1 MFLEILVIPLEILTM
16 TMLVSFATGT
26 YNQNLLSLKQELL
39 LGGTTFILVSM
50 SVVFNKDSLY
60 VGFML
65 LYIVAL
71 IFTRCTVQRIP
82 KILLTLFLALLTYFP
97 LNTITML
104 LNILKSYNV
113 LEHDSAVSIMGALA
127 DCLIIFGVYHYRK
140 SQDDRTA
147 IHFNLTEYVLSVFIF
162 LFTAILG
169 TELNPATGIMSNTIL
184 ESTTGKILASIIALT
199 LTFVNLL
206 FLVMI
211 WRSKT
216 SEYYKQLNKLNQQYI
231 EQELE
236 YFETYKQAQEEIR
249 IFRHDMKHHISRIA
263 QLCTNS
269 DLTALKNYV
278 GELHDK
284 WEETLGAVYQTG
296 DSNVDA
302 ILNAKVQQMRRNHI
316 SFTLSGAFV
325 NSLSLSS
332 FDLCAIFSNAI
343 DNAIEENLKI
353 MPESSRFISFSI
365 RRNNF
370 YYIISLENPMSETST
385 FATPTTKTDSHN
397 HGFGLRSIREK
408 VTKHGGTITVKDNGQ
423 HFILDIFLPI

>member
-71 IFTRCTVQRIP
+71 IFTRCTLQRIQ

-147 IHFNLTEYVLSVFIF
+147 IHFSLTEYVLSVFIF

-269 DLTALKNYV
+269 DLSALKNYV
-278 GELHDK
+278 GELHDN

-302 ILNAKVQQMRRNHI
+302 ILNAKVQQMHRNHI
-316 SFTLSGAFV
+316 SFSLSGAFV

-343 DNAIEENLKI
+343 DNAIEENLKSYQNPQDLFRSQFAEI
-353 MPESSRFISFSI
+353 TFII
-365 RRNNF
+365 
-370 YYIISLENPMSETST
+370 L
-385 FATPTTKTDSHN
+385 SH
-397 HGFGLRSIREK
+397 
-408 VTKHGGTITVKDNGQ
+408 
-423 HFILDIFLPI
+423 

>member
-71 IFTRCTVQRIP
+71 IFTRCTIQRIQ

-147 IHFNLTEYVLSVFIF
+147 IHFSLTEYVLSVFIF

-269 DLTALKNYV
+269 DLSALKNYV
-278 GELHDK
+278 GELHDN

-302 ILNAKVQQMRRNHI
+302 ILNAKVQQMHRNHI
-316 SFTLSGAFV
+316 SFSLSGAFV

-353 MPESSRFISFSI
+353 IPESSRFISLSI

-408 VTKHGGTITVKDNGQ
+408 VAKHGGTITVKDNGQ
-423 HFILDIFLPI
+423 HFILEIFLPI

>member
-1 MFLEILVIPLEILTM
+1 M

-71 IFTRCTVQRIP
+71 IFTRCTVQRIQ

-147 IHFNLTEYVLSVFIF
+147 IHFTLTEYVLSVFIF

-169 TELNPATGIMSNTIL
+169 TELNPATGIISNTII

-278 GELHDK
+278 GELHDN

-302 ILNAKVQQMRRNHI
+302 ILNAKVQQMHRNHI
-316 SFTLSGAFV
+316 SFSLSGAFV

-353 MPESSRFISFSI
+353 MPESSRFISLSI

-385 FATPTTKTDSHN
+385 FAAPTTKTDSHN

-408 VTKHGGTITVKDNGQ
+408 VAKHGGTITVKDNGQ

>member
-71 IFTRCTVQRIP
+71 IFTRCTLQRIQ

-147 IHFNLTEYVLSVFIF
+147 IHFSLTEYVLSVFIF

-269 DLTALKNYV
+269 DLSALKNYV
-278 GELHDK
+278 GELHDN

-302 ILNAKVQQMRRNHI
+302 ILNAKVQQMHRNHI
-316 SFTLSGAFV
+316 SFSLSGAFV

-353 MPESSRFISFSI
+353 IPESSRFISLSI

-408 VTKHGGTITVKDNGQ
+408 VAKHGGTITVKDNGQ
-423 HFILDIFLPI
+423 HFILEIFLPI

>member
-26 YNQNLLSLKQELL
+26 YSQNLLSLKQELL

-71 IFTRCTVQRIP
+71 IFTRCTVQRIQ

-184 ESTTGKILASIIALT
+184 ESTTGKILASIIALI

-249 IFRHDMKHHISRIA
+249 IFRHDMKHHISRLA
-263 QLCTNS
+263 QLCINS

-278 GELHDK
+278 GELHDN

-302 ILNAKVQQMRRNHI
+302 ILNAKVQQMHRNHI
-316 SFTLSGAFV
+316 SFSLSGAFV

-353 MPESSRFISFSI
+353 MPESSRFISLSI

-408 VTKHGGTITVKDNGQ
+408 VAKHGGTITVKDNRQ

>member
-26 YNQNLLSLKQELL
+26 YSQNLLSLKQELL

-71 IFTRCTVQRIP
+71 IFIRCTVQRIQ
-82 KILLTLFLALLTYFP
+82 KIFLTLFLALLTYFP

-104 LNILKSYNV
+104 LNILKAYNV

-140 SQDDRTA
+140 SQGDRTA

-169 TELNPATGIMSNTIL
+169 TELNPATGIISNTIL
-184 ESTTGKILASIIALT
+184 ESATGKILASIIALT

-278 GELHDK
+278 GELHDN

-302 ILNAKVQQMRRNHI
+302 ILNAKVQQMHRNHI
-316 SFTLSGAFV
+316 SFSLSGAFV

-353 MPESSRFISFSI
+353 MPESSRFISLSI

-385 FATPTTKTDSHN
+385 FAAPTTKTDSHN

-423 HFILDIFLPI
+423 HFILDLFLPI

>member
-1 MFLEILVIPLEILTM
+1 MLLEILVIPLEILTM
-16 TMLVSFATGT
+16 TMLVSFATG
-26 YNQNLLSLKQELL
+26 YYSQNLLSLKQELL
-39 LGGTTFILVSM
+39 LGGITFVLVSL
-50 SVVFNKDSLY
+50 SVVFNKDGLY

-71 IFTRCTVQRIP
+71 IFTRCTVKRIQ
-82 KILLTLFLALLTYFP
+82 KLLLTLFLALLTYFP

-104 LNILKSYNV
+104 LNVLKSYNV

-147 IHFNLTEYVLSVFIF
+147 IHFSLTEYVLCIFIF
-162 LFTAILG
+162 LFTAIVG
-169 TELNPATGIMSNTIL
+169 TELNPATGIFSNSIL
-184 ESTTGKILASIIALT
+184 ESTTGKILASIIAFT
-199 LTFVNLL
+199 ITFINLL

-231 EQELE
+231 KQELE
-236 YFETYKQAQEEIR
+236 YFETYRQAQEDIR
-249 IFRHDMKHHISRIA
+249 IFRHDMKHHINRIV
-263 QLCTNS
+263 QLCADS
-269 DLTALKNYV
+269 DITSLKNYV
-278 GELHDK
+278 SELHDNLDV
-284 WEETLGAVYQTG
+284 TLGAVYQTG

-302 ILNAKVQQMRRNHI
+302 ILNAKVQQMHRNNI
-316 SFTLSGAFV
+316 SFSLSGAFV

-343 DNAIEENLKI
+343 DNAIEENQKI
-353 MPESSRFISFSI
+353 MPESSRFISLSI

-370 YYIISLENPMSETST
+370 YYIISLENPMCDIST
-385 FATPTTKTDSHN
+385 YDTTTTKADSHN

-408 VTKHGGTITVKDNGQ
+408 VAKHGGTITIKNNGQ
-423 HFILDIFLPI
+423 HFILDLFLPI

>member
-1 MFLEILVIPLEILTM
+1 MLLEILVIPLEILTM
-16 TMLVSFATGT
+16 TMLVSFATGY

-39 LGGTTFILVSM
+39 LGGITFVLVTL
-50 SVVFNKDSLY
+50 SVVFNKDGLY

-71 IFTRCTVQRIP
+71 IFTRCTVQRIQ
-82 KILLTLFLALLTYFP
+82 KIFLTLFLALLTYFP

-104 LNILKSYNV
+104 LNVLKSYNV

-147 IHFNLTEYVLSVFIF
+147 IHFSLAEYVLCIFIF
-162 LFTAILG
+162 LFTAIVG
-169 TELNPATGIMSNTIL
+169 TGLNPATGIFNNSIL
-184 ESTTGKILASIIALT
+184 ESTTNKILASIIALT
-199 LTFVNLL
+199 ITFINLL

-231 EQELE
+231 KQELE
-236 YFETYKQAQEEIR
+236 YFETYKQAQEDIR
-249 IFRHDMKHHISRIA
+249 IFRHDMKHHINRIV
-263 QLCTNS
+263 QLCT
-269 DLTALKNYV
+269 DLDITSLKNYV
-278 GELHDK
+278 SELNDN
-284 WEETLGAVYQTG
+284 WDETLGSVYQTG

-302 ILNAKVQQMRRNHI
+302 ILNAKVQQMHRNNI
-316 SFTLSGAFV
+316 SFSLSGAFV

-343 DNAIEENLKI
+343 DNAIEENQKI
-353 MPESSRFISFSI
+353 MPESSRFISLSI

-370 YYIISLENPMSETST
+370 YYIISLENPMSVIST
-385 FATPTTKTDSHN
+385 FDTTTTKADSHN

-408 VTKHGGTITVKDNGQ
+408 VAKHGGTITIKNIGQ
-423 HFILDIFLPI
+423 HFILDLFLPI

>member
-71 IFTRCTVQRIP
+71 IFTRCTVQRIQ

-147 IHFNLTEYVLSVFIF
+147 IQFTLTEYVLSVFIF

-169 TELNPATGIMSNTIL
+169 TELNPATGIISNIIL
-184 ESTTGKILASIIALT
+184 ESTTGKILAFIIALT

-278 GELHDK
+278 GELHDN

-302 ILNAKVQQMRRNHI
+302 ILNAKVQQMHRNHI
-316 SFTLSGAFV
+316 SFSLSGAFV

-353 MPESSRFISFSI
+353 MPESSRFISLSI

-408 VTKHGGTITVKDNGQ
+408 VAKHGGTITVKDNGQ